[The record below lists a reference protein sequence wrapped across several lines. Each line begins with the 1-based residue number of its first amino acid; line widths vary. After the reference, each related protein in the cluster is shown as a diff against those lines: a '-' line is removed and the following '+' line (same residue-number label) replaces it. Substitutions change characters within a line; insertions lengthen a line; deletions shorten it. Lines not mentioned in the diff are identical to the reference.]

1 MANCRF
7 GFYSLSLLGW
17 QNLLYQ
23 SLLVFR
29 NQLARDGQIAPFL
42 VCSNGLLADLA
53 RARYC
58 TLYAHTYP

>member
-1 MANCRF
+1 MISSNNLTLPFAPVESSAF
-7 GFYSLSLLGW
+7 SDM

-29 NQLARDGQIAPFL
+29 NGLARDGQIAPFL

-53 RARYC
+53 RTR
-58 TLYAHTYP
+58 